1 MSTPATG
8 QKKKSRR
15 TREQRKI
22 SAARTAEMW
31 KEVGDARSAYM
42 VTIADLAEKYHTYV
56 WAVSLEWMSKQF
68 FLGGKLLKS
77 SRKVSVFNA
86 VVRREIA
93 KRKENGILDGRK
105 TLAIVS
111 RELKESGEWKNLT
124 QDEED
129 DLMEDI
135 QVENMSKAPIKIYAK
150 DVATEIAKTMG
161 NIDPEIIG
169 LEKRTGCNVFWGLTR
184 NTSNDNFGPRS
195 YASDPVKN
203 ACLALFKLTPE
214 QIVVNIDA
222 YIASGVEGVIRTSEE
237 ILNKRGVSATE
248 MPQVAYHNHKRFVCV
263 WGIEL
268 VGWTEGAITNP
279 GEITSSVA
287 LRRLH
292 NALKDGLCYWREL
305 TNEELTA
312 RKEVHEQCVI
322 SGEEKTRAT
331 RSDKGKRKRGR
342 PAPSISAKS
351 KAIVPD
357 SDSEHEDPPNHAS
370 NVDSP
375 LTATSPS
382 PAINDGASP
391 LSVGITDVSNN
402 DDDAPQRS
410 PAFIEA
416 SRTRTDLVGGTK
428 GVVQPDNQI
437 PSFHSIRDM
446 VGTHQVDPFEIFQH
460 CNMSAWGSGTKDA
473 DQQAEEYH
481 QVEQETDMFMRSIG
495 LIS

>member
-15 TREQRKI
+15 TREQCKI

-42 VTIADLAEKYHTYV
+42 VTIADLAEKYHT
-56 WAVSLEWMSKQF
+56 SLEWMSKQF

-222 YIASGVEGVIRTSEE
+222 YIASGVEGVIRTSGARKTTFLKKEIRDMIRTNMEE

-248 MPQVAYHNHKRFVCV
+248 MPQVAYHNHERFICA

-312 RKEVHEQCVI
+312 RKE
-322 SGEEKTRAT
+322 
-331 RSDKGKRKRGR
+331 
-342 PAPSISAKS
+342 
-351 KAIVPD
+351 
-357 SDSEHEDPPNHAS
+357 
-370 NVDSP
+370 
-375 LTATSPS
+375 
-382 PAINDGASP
+382 
-391 LSVGITDVSNN
+391 
-402 DDDAPQRS
+402 
-410 PAFIEA
+410 
-416 SRTRTDLVGGTK
+416 
-428 GVVQPDNQI
+428 
-437 PSFHSIRDM
+437 
-446 VGTHQVDPFEIFQH
+446 
-460 CNMSAWGSGTKDA
+460 
-473 DQQAEEYH
+473 
-481 QVEQETDMFMRSIG
+481 
-495 LIS
+495 